1 MSMKECPN
9 CHRQFRA
16 GEGHEGEKDGK
27 RIWFVKLY
35 CATPG
40 CPMNNKLPVMIDE
53 VEIDGT
59 DEQEI

>member
-9 CHRQFRA
+9 CHRLLRA
-16 GEGHEGEKDGK
+16 GEGQEGEKDGK
-27 RIWFVKLY
+27 RVWFVKLY

-40 CPMNNKLPVMIDE
+40 CPMNNKTPVIIDE

-59 DEQEI
+59 DES